1 MAEIAANIRDGI
13 TREIRF
19 VEYKLR
25 KRQTDKHKK
34 SKNKNKHKQVE
45 DTTAVRDFQSSFSD
59 DVAKAVPS
67 SLGEEDL
74 QLKVALAISKEEAE
88 AAQKQAVSDKL
99 RLEMALKESAT
110 AAEVVAEKV
119 KTAQTPSPT
128 TSAPKDPWAAPSS
141 SSSWEAPSAAPQS
154 SFDPFGAPSASASN
168 GFTDDLWTA
177 QPTSSNTA
185 STKQLDPWAQSSSL
199 RLTPPAP
206 SPTKQ
211 TPSPSFDSTFD
222 VFGDSK
228 PLEVTPT
235 AIDPW
240 ATTPANSA
248 AQAAAPQAV
257 FDPFAAPDQHS
268 PVETFDP
275 MAEFDNLRVSSS
287 SSTQQLPP
295 NHYSLNMNMLMTPVN
310 VQQNSEPLQVNP
322 QSTNTPTKGN
332 DLDNLFG
339 GLVDLTPNK
348 PKLRSSNPFD
358 QKKPSLSLN
367 QLKGESQ
374 PNGFD
379 DLATIQR
386 PSNVSSMPTVAP
398 NMNYGMMQMPGVFS
412 PPAYHGL
419 QVNNNNAYPPMAG
432 IPQNQSLF

>member
-34 SKNKNKHKQVE
+34 NKNKNKHKQVE
-45 DTTAVRDFQSSFSD
+45 DTTSVRDFQSSLSE

-99 RLEMALKESAT
+99 RLEMALKESAS
-110 AAEVVAEKV
+110 AAEAATEKA
-119 KTAQTPSPT
+119 KAAQTPSPT

-141 SSSWEAPSAAPQS
+141 SSWETPSSASQNA
-154 SFDPFGAPSASASN
+154 FDPFAAPSASTSN

-177 QPTSSNTA
+177 QPTSSSTA
-185 STKQLDPWAQSSSL
+185 GVAQLDPWAQTSSL
-199 RLTPPAP
+199 RLSPPAP

-222 VFGDSK
+222 VFGESK
-228 PLEVTPT
+228 SLEVAST
-235 AIDPW
+235 AKDPW
-240 ATTPANSA
+240 ATTSANGTAHSEVS
-248 AQAAAPQAV
+248 QAA
-257 FDPFAAPDQHS
+257 FDPFVSSDQS
-268 PVETFDP
+268 NTVDTFDP
-275 MAEFDNLRVSSS
+275 MAEFDNLRVSST
-287 SSTQQLPP
+287 TQQLPP
-295 NHYSLNMNMLMTPVN
+295 NHYSLNMNMLMTPVSIQKN
-310 VQQNSEPLQVNP
+310 VGTVQVSQQSADAPEKRNE
-322 QSTNTPTKGN
+322 
-332 DLDNLFG
+332 LDNLFG

-348 PKLRSSNPFD
+348 PQIRSGNPFD
-358 QKKPSLSLN
+358 QKKPALSLN

-379 DLATIQR
+379 DLAASQS
-386 PSNVSSMPTVAP
+386 PSHVSALPTVAP

-412 PPAYHGL
+412 PSTYHGL
-419 QVNNNNAYPPMAG
+419 PANNNVYPPMSG